1 MTIDWNDP
9 AARNRLIECV
19 GPDEYNRL
27 HTEQMARGPVATVNG
42 HAIHKV
48 QSRSASCIRS
58 AGPAPRSAHSDV
70 IEISER
76 FHGPWVK
83 HVKAMVLNYKC
94 AAKVYN
100 HSKRTKEKRAVLD
113 GVAAE
118 LQRIIGEPMQQGEAA
133 MRIAA

>member
-48 QSRSASCIRS
+48 TVRQ
-58 AGPAPRSAHSDV
+58 
-70 IEISER
+70 
-76 FHGPWVK
+76 
-83 HVKAMVLNYKC
+83 
-94 AAKVYN
+94 
-100 HSKRTKEKRAVLD
+100 AVLGRQD
-113 GVAAE
+113 RHRV
-118 LQRIIGEPMQQGEAA
+118 QRI
-133 MRIAA
+133 RTL